1 MTVLAVQAQS
11 GMPEDTPQ
19 TVGSSKPSAQPSRTA
34 TPKPQNPVP
43 AESGTGRRVVYSLQQ
58 KRVWL
63 VSESDSPLKTFPVW
77 PGTVHPDPGSY
88 KVSFRREQG
97 TGSDGVP
104 IEHAVYF
111 GTNSAF
117 SNAVDGSSPDPN
129 SGLKT
134 GAIRESAADGLALWK
149 FATLDTPVNVVK

>member
-1 MTVLAVQAQS
+1 
-11 GMPEDTPQ
+11 MPEETSRAA
-19 TVGSSKPSAQPSRTA
+19 GSSKPSAQPSRA
-34 TPKPQNPVP
+34 VTPKPQNPVP
-43 AESGTGRRVVYSLQQ
+43 AKSGTGRRVVYSIQQ

-63 VSESDSPLKTFPVW
+63 VSENDSPLKTFPVW
-77 PGTVHPDPGSY
+77 PGTVDPAPGSY

-117 SNAVDGSSPDPN
+117 SNAVDGSSPAPN
-129 SGLKT
+129 SGLRT
-134 GAIRESAADGLALWK
+134 GAIRERASDGLALWN
-149 FATLDTPVNVVK
+149 FATLDTPVNVVE